1 MRKHLEPAQGREM
14 EIIDAYIE
22 YMRQKSASK
31 ATLEGRY
38 EILQRLNRDL
48 PQGIGQ
54 TNTEELSDWLYRDEL
69 SQNAKA
75 TYWRAIKS
83 FYSFA
88 AGPPDDEP
96 WLDGNPTLKMPAV
109 QTKKGV
115 PRPCTDEQLRTILTE
130 ADEPVRTWATIAAYG
145 GLRCIEISRLDR
157 EHITEQNLFVVNG
170 KGGRPR
176 VHDTDAAIWKAVK
189 DLPKGPV
196 ARDENGERL
205 TPFEVSLKAAHCFRR
220 QLGMPGISLHNLRHW
235 LGVNVQRRYKD
246 IRVTQAVLGHVAL
259 SSTQIYT
266 MGDEEQQREARAT
279 LPRFDE

>member
-1 MRKHLEPAQGREM
+1 M

-22 YMRQKSASK
+22 YMRQRGASQ
-31 ATLEGRY
+31 ATMQGRY

-48 PQGIGQ
+48 PMGIGQ
-54 TNTEELSDWLYRDEL
+54 TNTDELSQWLYRDEL

-83 FYSFA
+83 FYTFA

-96 WLDGNPTLKMPAV
+96 WLNANPTVKMPGV
-109 QTKKGV
+109 QTVRGV
-115 PRPCTDEQLRTILTE
+115 PRPCTDEQLRRILTE
-130 ADEPVRTWATIAAYG
+130 AAEPVRTWATIAAYG

-157 EHITEQNLFVVNG
+157 EHITEQNLFVVSG

-176 VHDTDAAIWKAVK
+176 VHDTDPAIWKAVR

-196 ARDENGERL
+196 AHENGERL

-220 QLGMPGISLHNLRHW
+220 QLGMPGVAMHNLRHW
-235 LGVNVQRRYKD
+235 LGVNVQKRYKD
-246 IRVTQAVLGHVAL
+246 IRVTQAVLGHAAL

-266 MGDEEQQREARAT
+266 MGDEQQQRAARAT